1 MVVLGGGRFL
11 MSKVVPTPVALTDV
25 TDVYRPPIIVNLRTV
40 CQVEKIRQR
49 ESWHLPL
56 LHIA

>member
-1 MVVLGGGRFL
+1 